1 MLHKGIPFTQV
12 EGSKYGVNEKQMQG
26 THGRTEAEQGCWRA
40 SMLGALD
47 AHGKALIWIIEVS
60 PALSRITLLTLTGC
74 VILVFLCLCSS
85 MSIM

>member
-47 AHGKALIWIIEVS
+47 AHGKANRLAH
-60 PALSRITLLTLTGC
+60 PC
-74 VILVFLCLCSS
+74 
-85 MSIM
+85 